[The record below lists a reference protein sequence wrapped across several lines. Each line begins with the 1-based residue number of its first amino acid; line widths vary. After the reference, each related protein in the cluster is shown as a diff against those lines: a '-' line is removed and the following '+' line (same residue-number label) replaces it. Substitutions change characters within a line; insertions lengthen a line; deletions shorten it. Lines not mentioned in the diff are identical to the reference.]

1 MPLGSRRAGPLTPH
15 DGLTPGV
22 FPAPRPGAAPPSWV
36 PSGEPSS
43 VPSGPHGPAAPLQP
57 HAADGLDRVRPRVPG
72 RCCLLQMSETS
83 GPSQG
88 AGHRRVHCT
97 LIHVHNV
104 RGKRAFTGH
113 RTQARALHTHTCAQP
128 HAHAPTPPR
137 TRMHTLVHTC
147 THSHSPTCTPSP
159 GVLWTRLLPAPT
171 LLAGVSQL
179 KPRGSSSQSLLIQ
192 RPAPEG
198 RQAGEQGGG
207 PAGVSGSV
215 LRTLLQQLLCGEKR
229 IS

>member
-1 MPLGSRRAGPLTPH
+1 MPVSSGCSEKAALFPTP
-15 DGLTPGV
+15 
-22 FPAPRPGAAPPSWV
+22 W
-36 PSGEPSS
+36 SGDPSS
-43 VPSGPHGPAAPLQP
+43 LALLLRIWA
-57 HAADGLDRVRPRVPG
+57 VRPSNESLP
-72 RCCLLQMSETS
+72 
-83 GPSQG
+83 
-88 AGHRRVHCT
+88 
-97 LIHVHNV
+97 
-104 RGKRAFTGH
+104 AFPH
-113 RTQARALHTHTCAQP
+113 HQTHPP
-128 HAHAPTPPR
+128 HPR

-147 THSHSPTCTPSP
+147 TQSHSPTCTPSP

-192 RPAPEG
+192 RRAPEG